1 MSLRVFTVDALDAAT
16 DGFAASRCI
25 GEGISLRCRLIVN
38 DAHGTASMW
47 NQAGQSNSCQ
57 RSVHSYIFDPA
68 SALFMMSCK

>member
-1 MSLRVFTVDALDAAT
+1 MASITLEMDVAISFAFYRIYQVLD
-16 DGFAASRCI
+16 
-25 GEGISLRCRLIVN
+25 N

-47 NQAGQSNSCQ
+47 NQAGQSNICQ